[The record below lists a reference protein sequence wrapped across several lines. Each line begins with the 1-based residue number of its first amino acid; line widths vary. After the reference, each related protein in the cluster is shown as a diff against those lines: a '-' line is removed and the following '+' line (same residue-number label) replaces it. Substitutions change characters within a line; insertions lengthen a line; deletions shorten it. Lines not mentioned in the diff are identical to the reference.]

1 MTREPEPWTA
11 GPKAPHIVV
20 DTDGHAFVC
29 LHCTTRDPFP
39 VPVQLMDWTRAG
51 FNFVEDHKGCKPAP
65 RPVVEVDQG
74 SLL

>member
-1 MTREPEPWTA
+1 M
-11 GPKAPHIVV
+11 G
-20 DTDGHAFVC
+20 
-29 LHCTTRDPFP
+29 
-39 VPVQLMDWTRAG
+39 WTRAG